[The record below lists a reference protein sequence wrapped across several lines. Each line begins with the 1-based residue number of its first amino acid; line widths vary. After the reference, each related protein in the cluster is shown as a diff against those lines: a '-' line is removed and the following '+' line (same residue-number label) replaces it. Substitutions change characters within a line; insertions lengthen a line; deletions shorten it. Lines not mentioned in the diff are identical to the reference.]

1 VPAGCE
7 GSRGDVSGVS
17 GRGEGQDGQDPI
29 GAQGA
34 AEEAGVYDP
43 DMTATQLADW
53 LKAEYGLGR
62 GQSMAVWAVFKDQG
76 WVHAPGM

>member
-1 VPAGCE
+1 MTFQAYLDAVKAKTGKTPSELRA
-7 GSRGDVSGVS
+7 
-17 GRGEGQDGQDPI
+17 
-29 GAQGA
+29 A
-34 AEEAGVYDP
+34 AEEAGVHDP